1 MSRFERTVGA
11 RASAFAVVLLL
22 ASVAPSAAQDASGL
36 WANQLDA
43 CDTIFL
49 RDGNRVSFSPT
60 ADFHG
65 SGFII
70 EGNVIRGKSATC
82 KVRKKA
88 RKGDVVT
95 ITATCASDVMVG
107 DATFQ
112 LKVADPNSIVKIVPG
127 IPELDTKYFRCPSN

>member
-1 MSRFERTVGA
+1 MTRFERTAAV
-11 RASAFAVVLLL
+11 RASAFAVVVLL
-22 ASVAPSAAQDASGL
+22 ASATAPSAQDASGL

-49 RDGNRVSFSPT
+49 RDGKRVSFSPT

-65 SGFII
+65 SGFVI

-112 LKVADPNSIVKIVPG
+112 LNVAEPNSIVKIVPG
-127 IPELDTKYFRCPSN
+127 IPELDTKYFRCP